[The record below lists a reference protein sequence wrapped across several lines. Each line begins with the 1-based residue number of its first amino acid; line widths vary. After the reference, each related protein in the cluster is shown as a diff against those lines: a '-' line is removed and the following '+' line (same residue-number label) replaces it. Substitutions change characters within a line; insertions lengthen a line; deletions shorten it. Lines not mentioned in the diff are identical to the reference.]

1 MGQGQSTNAS
11 QDRGV
16 ADSQP
21 QADYYTIL
29 GVERDATEEE

>member
-1 MGQGQSTNAS
+1 MGQGQSTNAPQDES
-11 QDRGV
+11 Q
-16 ADSQP
+16 Q